1 MSPSKVILVVGH
13 GVAGKLTSAALAKAG
28 GARILVVESREFWEA
43 DVMSPVLLSRPE
55 AYAKFSGGQ
64 AVARL
69 PGVSYVQGVVTRLDR
84 LEGGRY
90 GVGLATGEMLKV
102 DAVVLAVGSTLPL
115 LKPAVGAT
123 RMERDAELASAR
135 KAIGEAQTIL
145 IGGGGSV
152 GVEIAG
158 AVAELKQPSAK
169 VTLVVSGATVLSDGF
184 PSGTRERLAAHMRSK
199 GVEIVPNEKVVSP
212 QPLSFAD
219 RKATYTLSSG
229 KTLEADCFLPGFC
242 SFSVPFMA
250 AHKGAV
256 DARGKIVVDAALQ
269 VCSHRIPQGISPHL
283 THALTLLSSYRPCPS
298 PAERCAARR
307 LRRGLLNG
315 RRHAQHARDPGT
327 GQKRR
332 PERARLPSRGAARA
346 ARRPGRAQVRSG
358 AVGASSPSTSP
369 PPPPRPLPPPA
380 TPRPCPPPDR
390 LLLLLGALPVG
401 SLLALEPARADG
413 RVCPLL
419 RLALPVL
426 LLLPRLLH
434 ALRLLM
440 LPARRPGPEPVFP
453 DHDVL
458 LEGSAGDGHP
468 GQAGHPDGAHARG
481 DGGARADVNL
491 RVFERGCW
499 RSRRGWCEI
508 CVRER
513 EREGVA
519 AYLFGQQARRPR
531 SDERGTLNDD

>member
-1 MSPSKVILVVGH
+1 MAVSPSKVILVVGH

-269 VCSHRIPQGISPHL
+269 SVVLPGVFAVACSTGDGMLNMPEIQAQAKSVAQNALAFLAGAPLAPRAVPGGPKFEAEPWVHFQWGAYSLLNLPGPMAACARCCGWPFPCFCCCPGCCMPCGFSCCPPEGQGPGQFFQTMMFSLKGPPVMDILGKPGIPTAP
-283 THALTLLSSYRPCPS
+283 TPAAM
-298 PAERCAARR
+298 AER
-307 LRRGLLNG
+307 
-315 RRHAQHARDPGT
+315 
-327 GQKRR
+327 
-332 PERARLPSRGAARA
+332 E
-346 ARRPGRAQVRSG
+346 
-358 AVGASSPSTSP
+358 
-369 PPPPRPLPPPA
+369 
-380 TPRPCPPPDR
+380 
-390 LLLLLGALPVG
+390 
-401 SLLALEPARADG
+401 
-413 RVCPLL
+413 
-419 RLALPVL
+419 
-426 LLLPRLLH
+426 
-434 ALRLLM
+434 LM
-440 LPARRPGPEPVFP
+440 
-453 DHDVL
+453 
-458 LEGSAGDGHP
+458 
-468 GQAGHPDGAHARG
+468 
-481 DGGARADVNL
+481 
-491 RVFERGCW
+491 
-499 RSRRGWCEI
+499 
-508 CVRER
+508 
-513 EREGVA
+513 
-519 AYLFGQQARRPR
+519 
-531 SDERGTLNDD
+531 